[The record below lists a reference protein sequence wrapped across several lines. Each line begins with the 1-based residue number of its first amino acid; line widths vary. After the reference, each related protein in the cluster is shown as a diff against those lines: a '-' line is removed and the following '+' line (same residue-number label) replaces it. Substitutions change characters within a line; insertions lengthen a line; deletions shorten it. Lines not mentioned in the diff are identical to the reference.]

1 MKGVYF
7 VKKSARCGIAFIGL
21 LKFVFGG
28 CAPTEVKILSESVAQ
43 FPKPDR
49 ILVYR
54 FAASPDEITL
64 DRGINGEVERY
75 VNKTPRTAEEKAVGR
90 LVADSVAKHLVE
102 NINNLGLRAQ
112 LGEGEPPKTGN
123 LFEISGQFVSIDE
136 GNSAER
142 AIIGFGAGR
151 TEVKTY
157 VQAYDLSGGSR
168 LLAGEFEVEARSA
181 AAPLTA
187 KFDADVESDAKRT
200 AEKIVKE
207 ALEPF
212 FVGQKWIRKKR

>member
-1 MKGVYF
+1 MN
-7 VKKSARCGIAFIGL
+7 KSIGL
-21 LKFVFGG
+21 SIGIIGLFVAVFAG

-54 FAASPDEITL
+54 FVVSPDEIKL
-64 DRGINGEVERY
+64 DRGINSQIERY
-75 VNKTPRTAEEKAVGR
+75 INKTPRTVEEKAVGR
-90 LVADSVAKHLVE
+90 RVADSVARHLVE
-102 NINNLGLRAQ
+102 NIKNLGLRAEM
-112 LGEGEPPKTGN
+112 GEGGPPKTGN
-123 LFEISGQFVSIDE
+123 IFEISGQFVSVDE

-142 AIIGFGAGR
+142 VIIGFGAGR

-168 LLAGEFEVEARSA
+168 LVAGEFEVDAKST

-187 KFDADVESDAKRT
+187 KFDADVESDGKRT

-207 ALEPF
+207 ALQAF
-212 FVGQKWIRKKR
+212 FVGQGWIR

>member
-1 MKGVYF
+1 M
-7 VKKSARCGIAFIGL
+7 KKSVYCGIVLTGLFIII
-21 LKFVFGG
+21 FGG

-54 FAASPDEITL
+54 FAVSPDEVKL
-64 DRGINGEVERY
+64 DRGINSKIERY
-75 VNKTPRTAEEKAVGR
+75 INKTPRTAEEKAVGQR
-90 LVADSVAKHLVE
+90 VADSVAKHLVE
-102 NINNLGLRAQ
+102 NIKNLGLRAEM
-112 LGEGEPPKTGN
+112 GEGEPPKTGN
-123 LFEISGQFVSIDE
+123 IFEVSGQFVSVDE
-136 GNSAER
+136 GNSAQR
-142 AIIGFGAGR
+142 LIIGFGAGR

-168 LLAGEFEVEARSA
+168 LLAGEFEVDAKSA

-187 KFDADVESDAKRT
+187 KFDADVESNGKRT

-212 FVGQKWIRKKR
+212 FVGQKWIPKKR